1 MWPSHRARQSPLR
14 RHHLGDRE
22 ALEAEV
28 REWLKVRRATAD
40 EGPSAFRAFSLIDSP
55 QEGAFVTQV
64 VAVRPSHLPQLGMV
78 RHELHGRSGVC
89 PVLQQQLGGTLVSR
103 LSCKWSGSFRCRVCS
118 HGQMQSVMM
127 SPLAVLVLQH
137 EQAASHPQ
145 YDASGPGP
153 LTAKPRAHGG
163 RGLTF
168 NAVSVCDV
176 KTWKVPT
183 APAPLATKVFLGG
196 PPPSNAEVVCA

>member
-1 MWPSHRARQSPLR
+1 
-14 RHHLGDRE
+14 
-22 ALEAEV
+22 
-28 REWLKVRRATAD
+28 
-40 EGPSAFRAFSLIDSP
+40 
-55 QEGAFVTQV
+55 
-64 VAVRPSHLPQLGMV
+64 
-78 RHELHGRSGVC
+78 
-89 PVLQQQLGGTLVSR
+89 
-103 LSCKWSGSFRCRVCS
+103 
-118 HGQMQSVMM
+118 M
-127 SPLAVLVLQH
+127 SPLAVLALQH
-137 EQAASHPQ
+137 EQAAAHPQ

-176 KTWKVPT
+176 TTLKVPT